1 MALTKE
7 DKKEIVGLMSEAIEV
22 LVLPK
27 FDEIDRRFDKIE
39 EDVSDVQRTL
49 NRMETLQR
57 SELNRTNN
65 HEVRI
70 SKLEKVRH

>member
-1 MALTKE
+1 MALSKE
-7 DKKEIVGLMSEAIEV
+7 DKKEIVGLMSEAIEI

-39 EDVSDVQRTL
+39 EDVTDVQVTL
-49 NRMETLQR
+49 NRMEILQR
-57 SELNRTNN
+57 AELNRVDN

-70 SKLEKVRH
+70 SKLEKVRQ

>member
-1 MALTKE
+1 
-7 DKKEIVGLMSEAIEV
+7 MSEAIEI

-39 EDVSDVQRTL
+39 EDVTDVQVTL
-49 NRMETLQR
+49 NRMEILQR
-57 SELNRTNN
+57 AELNRVDN

-70 SKLEKVRH
+70 SKLEKVRQ